1 MQAAEIIKQFKY
13 STLRTMAK
21 DLADQIDDRDTF
33 FAGDAKPDPR
43 EIIMHANLVLA
54 FGHVIK
60 ICCGEGGG
68 AIDDPIHGGQLE
80 RLVDKYHP
88 EIKSELRRWRW

>member
-21 DLADQIDDRDTF
+21 DLADQIDDRDSF

-60 ICCGEGGG
+60 ICCGEGGLP
-68 AIDDPIHGGQLE
+68 IDDPIHDGQLE

-88 EIKSELRRWRW
+88 EIKSELRRWR